1 MRAAADAAADS
12 KEPLMAAPAAG
23 LATSP
28 AAAAARVPASFFSVA
43 LGLAGL
49 GAAWR
54 AAARAYGVSDWLA
67 DALLALA
74 AAVFVGVLAAQAV
87 RAARGG
93 ALRAELEHPLSGS
106 LAALGPASL
115 LLLAGGAAVH
125 FRDLSQVLFWIG
137 AAAQVALSA
146 WLAGRWLLAPA
157 DPRAVTPALHLPAVG
172 HLLAAA
178 AAGAV
183 GRADAGWLF
192 FGAGV
197 VLWLSAA
204 AALLGRALAAGE
216 LPAAVRPLVALEI
229 APPAAALLAWQS
241 LEGGAP
247 DAFSRMLLGVALFQ
261 GLVVLRLVGRLR
273 DVPFSPSYWA
283 FAFPLAA
290 LAAGALRQSAAA
302 PGSVAGALAL
312 PLFVLANAVVA
323 AVAWQTGVAA
333 SRGKLLPPD

>member
-1 MRAAADAAADS
+1 
-12 KEPLMAAPAAG
+12 MATANG
-23 LATSP
+23 LAASP
-28 AAAAARVPASFFSVA
+28 AAAAASRVPASFFSIVV
-43 LGLAGL
+43 GLAGL

-54 AAARAYGVSDWLA
+54 SAAHAYGVSDWLA
-67 DALLALA
+67 DALLAVSA
-74 AAVFVGVLAAQAV
+74 ALFLGVLAAQAL
-87 RAARGG
+87 RAVRGG
-93 ALRAELEHPLSGS
+93 ALRSELEHPISGS

-115 LLLAGGAAVH
+115 LLVAAGVAVH
-125 FRDLSQVLFWIG
+125 FRDLALVLFWIG
-137 AAAQVALSA
+137 AAGQVAA
-146 WLAGRWLLAPA
+146 GVWLVGRWLLAAA
-157 DPRAVTPALHLPAVG
+157 DPKAVTPALHLPALG
-172 HLLAAA
+172 FLLAAV

-183 GRADAGWLF
+183 GRVDAGWLF

-197 VLWLSAA
+197 VLWLVVA
-204 AALLGRALAAGE
+204 AALLDRYLSAGE

-247 DAFSRMLLGVALFQ
+247 DVVSRILLGFALFQ
-261 GLVVLRLVGRLR
+261 ALVVARLLGRLR

-312 PLFVLANAVVA
+312 PLFIVANAAVA

-333 SRGKLLPPD
+333 SRGRLLPPE

>member
-1 MRAAADAAADS
+1 MATATALAA
-12 KEPLMAAPAAG
+12 
-23 LATSP
+23 SP
-28 AAAAARVPASFFSVA
+28 AAAAASRVPASFFSIVM
-43 LGLAGL
+43 GLAGL

-54 AAARAYGVSDWLA
+54 SAARAYGVSDWLA
-67 DALLALA
+67 DALLAVSA
-74 AAVFVGVLAAQAV
+74 ALFLGVLAAQVLRAV
-87 RAARGG
+87 RGG
-93 ALRAELEHPLSGS
+93 ALRAELEHPISGS

-115 LLLAGGAAVH
+115 LLVAAGVSVH
-125 FRDLSQVLFWIG
+125 FRDLALVLFWIG
-137 AAAQVALSA
+137 AAGQVGIGV
-146 WLAGRWLLAPA
+146 WLVGRWLLAAA
-157 DPRAVTPALHLPAVG
+157 DPKAVTPALHLPSVG
-172 HLLAAA
+172 FLLAAV
-178 AAGAV
+178 AAGGV

-197 VLWLSAA
+197 VLWLVVA
-204 AALLGRALAAGE
+204 AALLDRYVSAGE

-229 APPAAALLAWQS
+229 APPAAALLAWQA

-247 DAFSRMLLGVALFQ
+247 DVVSRILLGFALFQ
-261 GLVVLRLVGRLR
+261 ALVVARLLGRLR

-312 PLFVLANAVVA
+312 PLFIVANAVVA
-323 AVAWQTGVAA
+323 AIAWQTIVAA

>member
-1 MRAAADAAADS
+1 
-12 KEPLMAAPAAG
+12 MATATG
-23 LATSP
+23 LAASP
-28 AAAAARVPASFFSVA
+28 AAATASRVPASFFSIVT
-43 LGLAGL
+43 GLAGL

-54 AAARAYGVSDWLA
+54 SAARAYGVSDWLA
-67 DALLALA
+67 DGLLAVSA
-74 AAVFVGVLAAQAV
+74 ALFLGVLAAQV
-87 RAARGG
+87 LR
-93 ALRAELEHPLSGS
+93 ALRGAGLRDELEHPISGS
-106 LAALGPASL
+106 LAALGPGSL
-115 LLLAGGAAVH
+115 LLVAAGVSVY
-125 FRDLSQVLFWIG
+125 FRDLALVLFWIG
-137 AAAQVALSA
+137 AAGQVAMGV
-146 WLAGRWLLAPA
+146 WLVGRWLLAAA
-157 DPRAVTPALHLPAVG
+157 DPKAVTPALHLPSVGFLLTAV
-172 HLLAAA
+172 

-197 VLWLSAA
+197 VLWLVVA
-204 AALLGRALAAGE
+204 AALLDRYVSAGE

-247 DAFSRMLLGVALFQ
+247 DVVSRILLGFALFQ
-261 GLVVLRLVGRLR
+261 ALVVARLLGRLR

-312 PLFVLANAVVA
+312 PLFIVANAVVA
-323 AVAWQTGVAA
+323 AIAWQTIVAA

>member
-1 MRAAADAAADS
+1 MS
-12 KEPLMAAPAAG
+12 APATG
-23 LATSP
+23 LAASP
-28 AAAAARVPASFFSVA
+28 AAAAAARVPASFFSIV

-54 AAARAYGVSDWLA
+54 SAAHAYGVSDWLA
-67 DALLALA
+67 DALLAVA
-74 AAVFVGVLAAQAV
+74 AALFLGVLAAQV
-87 RAARGG
+87 LRAARGG
-93 ALRAELEHPLSGS
+93 TLAAELAHPISGS

-115 LLLAGGAAVH
+115 LLLAAGASVH
-125 FRDLSQVLFWIG
+125 FHDLAVVLFWIG
-137 AAAQVALSA
+137 AAAQVAIGV
-146 WLAGRWLLAPA
+146 WLAGRWLLAA
-157 DPRAVTPALHLPAVG
+157 SDAKVVTPALHLPAVG
-172 HLLAAA
+172 NLVAAI

-197 VLWLSAA
+197 VLWIVVA
-204 AALLGRALAAGE
+204 AALLDRYVSAGE

-247 DAFSRMLLGVALFQ
+247 DHVSRMLLGVALFQ
-261 GLVVLRLVGRLR
+261 ALVVARLLGRLR

-290 LAAGALRQSAAA
+290 LSAGALRQSAAA

-312 PLFVLANAVVA
+312 PLFIVANAVVA
-323 AVAWQTGVAA
+323 AIAWQTVVAA
-333 SRGKLLPPD
+333 SRGKLLPPE

>member
-1 MRAAADAAADS
+1 M
-12 KEPLMAAPAAG
+12 PAPATA
-23 LATSP
+23 LAASP
-28 AAAAARVPASFFSVA
+28 AAAAAARVPASFFSIV

-54 AAARAYGVSDWLA
+54 SAARAYGVSDWLA
-67 DALLALA
+67 DALLAVSGAL
-74 AAVFVGVLAAQAV
+74 FLGVLAAQLL

-93 ALRAELEHPLSGS
+93 ALRSELEHPISGS

-115 LLLAGGAAVH
+115 LLLAAGVSVH
-125 FRDLSQVLFWIG
+125 YRDLALVLFWIG
-137 AAAQVALSA
+137 AAGQVAIGV

-157 DPRAVTPALHLPAVG
+157 EARVVTPALHLPAVG
-172 HLLAAA
+172 NLLAAL

-197 VLWLSAA
+197 VLWLVVA
-204 AALLGRALAAGE
+204 AALLDRYLSAGE
-216 LPAAVRPLVALEI
+216 LPAAVRPLLALEI

-247 DAFSRMLLGVALFQ
+247 DTVSRMLLGFALFQ
-261 GLVVLRLVGRLR
+261 ALVVARLLGRLR
-273 DVPFSPSYWA
+273 DVPFSPAYWA
-283 FAFPLAA
+283 FAFPLSA
-290 LAAGALRQSAAA
+290 LAAAALRQSAAA

-312 PLFVLANAVVA
+312 PLFIVANAVVA
-323 AVAWQTGVAA
+323 AIAWQTVVAA
-333 SRGKLLPPD
+333 SRGRLLPPE